1 MRIGDPDQGP
11 HTIICLVYNDFLE
24 ALTTLVGLHQVL
36 RIGDKL
42 SFPRIQGF

>member
-24 ALTTLVGLHQVL
+24 ALTTLGLHQVL
-36 RIGDKL
+36 RIDDKL